1 MSIKKNLA
9 EIISLA
15 RGCNGKRVS
24 ELNELEAHAI
34 AFCSEFYPAYI
45 DAGGQAKYNKECDEV
60 TLAASYIS
68 LRRLIQTVDPT
79 IKGFSANSYHVFA
92 DVELPYFKEGSAK
105 TALECYPNILMI
117 PPKKCEYDHLPRL
130 QKFTAAPYSNVQEL
144 KLGIVSVLAQVDL
157 SIKSNWEMSPVLMS
171 SYHEIKRNESQAL
184 KIAGS
189 VSYDITE
196 ILESDIESLR
206 HRGTTDYSA
215 LNSESSYLATI
226 LYMASKGVILKVEKD
241 I

>member
-15 RGCNGKRVS
+15 RGCNSKRVS
-24 ELNELEAHAI
+24 ELNELEAHAV
-34 AFCSEFYPAYI
+34 AFCSEFYPAYL
-45 DAGGQAKYNKECDEV
+45 DASGQPKYNKDCEEV

-92 DVELPYFKEGSAK
+92 DIELPRFKEGSAK

-130 QKFTAAPYSNVQEL
+130 QKFTAAPYSSLSEL
-144 KLGIVSVLAQVDL
+144 KLGIISTLAQLHL
-157 SIKSNWEMSPVLMS
+157 SIIDSNVETTPTLLAAH
-171 SYHEIKRNESQAL
+171 YEILRDQDQAL
-184 KIAGS
+184 IVAKSVKFDVSTILDTEQDTRPKGS
-189 VSYDITE
+189 V
-196 ILESDIESLR
+196 
-206 HRGTTDYSA
+206 DYSS
-215 LNSESSYLATI
+215 LNSEASYLATF
-226 LYMASKGVILKVEKD
+226 LFMASKGVILKVNKD
-241 I
+241 G

>member
-24 ELNELEAHAI
+24 ELNELEAHAV

-45 DAGGQAKYNKECDEV
+45 DAGGQAKYNKECEEV

-92 DVELPYFKEGSAK
+92 DVELPHYKEGSAK

-130 QKFTAAPYSNVQEL
+130 QKFTAAPYSSMSEL
-144 KLGIVSVLAQVDL
+144 KLGIVSILAQIHL
-157 SIKSNWEMSPVLMS
+157 SIVDDVTTSNP
-171 SYHEIKRNESQAL
+171 
-184 KIAGS
+184 
-189 VSYDITE
+189 
-196 ILESDIESLR
+196 ILESARYEILRDPEQAAKVARSVKFDISTILDTEQDTR
-206 HRGTTDYSA
+206 PRGSVDYNS
-215 LNSESSYLATI
+215 LNSEASYLATF
-226 LYMASKGVILKVEKD
+226 LFMASKGVILKVNKD
-241 I
+241 G

>member
-34 AFCSEFYPAYI
+34 AFCSEFYPAHI
-45 DAGGQAKYNKECDEV
+45 DAGGQPKYNKEATEV

-79 IKGFSANSYHVFA
+79 IKGFAANSYHVFA
-92 DVELPYFKEGSAK
+92 DVELPTFKEGSAK
-105 TALECYPNILMI
+105 AVLECYPNILMI

-130 QKFTAAPYSNVQEL
+130 QKFVAAPYSNVQEL
-144 KLGIVSVLAQVDL
+144 KLGIISVLAQVDL
-157 SIKSNWEMSPVLMS
+157 SLRSNWEMSPVLMS
-171 SYHEIKRNESQAL
+171 SYAELKKNEAQAL
-184 KIAGS
+184 KIANS
-189 VSYDITE
+189 VGYDITS
-196 ILESDIESLR
+196 ILESEVEDLR
-206 HRGTTDYSA
+206 HRGSVDYYA
-215 LNSESSYLATI
+215 LNSESSYLATF
-226 LYMASKGVILKVEKD
+226 LFMASKGVILKVERD
-241 I
+241 V